1 MAGPSLLIFL
11 SRPRPDWP
19 PPSLPLPSPQL
30 APLDMLLGIAGMVGS
45 GKTTLTHALAAR
57 FGLQLALESVDAD
70 NPWLEPYYSDAERS
84 RREFALRLQLHFLAT
99 RFASMRRMRGIG
111 GGWVLDRTW
120 YEDAEVFARGAFEQG
135 LMIPE
140 EYDLYSR
147 LYAELLHA
155 PAARPPKLLVYL
167 HAPLEVIVSR
177 IAQRG
182 RPAERDTS
190 IDYWAALHERYEQ
203 WIAGFRH
210 CPVLKIDVREYD
222 LLEDPGAIED
232 VAARVRQRV
241 ERQLPQTELWPAS
254 PRARAS

>member
-1 MAGPSLLIFL
+1 
-11 SRPRPDWP
+11 
-19 PPSLPLPSPQL
+19 
-30 APLDMLLGIAGMVGS
+30 MLLGIAGMVGS

-70 NPWLEPYYSDAERS
+70 NPWLEPYYADGERS
-84 RREFALRLQLHFLAT
+84 RREYALRLQLHFLAT

-140 EYDLYSR
+140 EYDLYCR

-155 PAARPPKLLVYL
+155 PAARPPKLLIYL
-167 HAPLEVIVSR
+167 HAPLEVIVER

-182 RPAERDTS
+182 RPAERDTAF
-190 IDYWAALHERYEQ
+190 DYWAALHARYER

-210 CPVLKIDVREYD
+210 CPVLSIDVREYD
-222 LLEDPGAIED
+222 LLADPTAIED

-241 ERQLPQTELWPAS
+241 ERQLPQTELWPAA
-254 PRARAS
+254 PRTAGRGQGSGVRGQR